1 MRFATNQGF
10 NTGDHFYSYLKDSFD
25 VLYEEGKTHPKMMS
39 VGLHCRIIG
48 KPGRI
53 QALKKFLDYI
63 KKHKHVWICKRVDIA
78 KHWIKNYSKKIIFTN
93 GLIDLAQPR
102 LGSKVIF
109 RTDDFFASAKRIID
123 PSPPVF
129 KEGVFDINGKW
140 MDGWE
145 SRRKRTVGHDYLII
159 KLGKP
164 GSISKVN
171 VDTSHF
177 NGNQPSMISID
188 ACNSKSNNIKNFK
201 WKSLVGKK
209 KTKANSPHIF
219 KTSSKSVFTHIKL
232 NIFPDGGVA
241 RLRLFGN
248 ISTENNNFGNKTIN
262 LASLLDGASV
272 IACNNEH
279 FGKAENILA
288 PGKAKNMGDGWET
301 RRRRDK
307 GFDWL
312 ILNSIDGEMINKIEI
327 STHHFKGNFPS
338 HCSLQAA
345 YIPTNKSSSSIV
357 NSSKK
362 WKILM
367 NKTTLK
373 ANKTH
378 TFKNTLM
385 KKNKVNY
392 IKINIFPDGGISR
405 FRIFGKA
412 R

>member
-1 MRFATNQGF
+1 
-10 NTGDHFYSYLKDSFD
+10 
-25 VLYEEGKTHPKMMS
+25 MS
-39 VGLHCRIIG
+39 E
-48 KPGRI
+48 
-53 QALKKFLDYI
+53 
-63 KKHKHVWICKRVDIA
+63 
-78 KHWIKNYSKKIIFTN
+78 KIIFTN

-109 RTDDFFASAKRIID
+109 RTYDFFASADRIID
-123 PSPPVF
+123 PSAPVF
-129 KEGVFDINGKW
+129 KEGLFDKNGKW

-145 SRRKRTVGHDYLII
+145 SRRKRTPGHDYLII

-177 NGNQPSMISID
+177 NGNQPSKISIE

-201 WKSLVGKK
+201 WKSLLGKK
-209 KTKANSPHIF
+209 KTKANSHHIF

-241 RLRLFGN
+241 RLRLYGN
-248 ISTENNNFGNKTIN
+248 ISKEKNDFKNKTIN

-312 ILNSIDGEMINKIEI
+312 ILNSIDGEKIDKIEI

-345 YIPTNKSSSSIV
+345 YITTKKSSSSIV
-357 NSSKK
+357 SGSNK
-362 WKILM
+362 WKTLM
-367 NKTTLK
+367 NKTMLK

-378 TFKNTLM
+378 TFRNVLM
-385 KKNKVNY
+385 KNDKINF

-412 R
+412 K

>member
-1 MRFATNQGF
+1 M
-10 NTGDHFYSYLKDSFD
+10 
-25 VLYEEGKTHPKMMS
+25 
-39 VGLHCRIIG
+39 
-48 KPGRI
+48 
-53 QALKKFLDYI
+53 
-63 KKHKHVWICKRVDIA
+63 
-78 KHWIKNYSKKIIFTN
+78 SKKIIFTN

-109 RTDDFFASAKRIID
+109 RTDDFFASADRIID
-123 PSPPVF
+123 TSSPVF
-129 KEGVFDINGKW
+129 KEGLFDKNGKW

-145 SRRKRTVGHDYLII
+145 SRRKRTPGHDYLII

-177 NGNQPSMISID
+177 NGNQPSMISIE

-201 WKSLVGKK
+201 WKSLLGKK
-209 KTKANSPHIF
+209 KTKANSHHIF

-241 RLRLFGN
+241 RLRLYGN
-248 ISTENNNFGNKTIN
+248 ISKEKNDFGNKTIN

-312 ILNSIDGEMINKIEI
+312 ILNSIDGEKIDKIEI

-345 YIPTNKSSSSIV
+345 YITTKKSSSSIV
-357 NSSKK
+357 NGSNK
-362 WKILM
+362 WKNLM
-367 NKTTLK
+367 NKTMLK

-378 TFKNTLM
+378 TFRNVLM
-385 KKNKVNY
+385 KNDKINF

-412 R
+412 K

>member
-1 MRFATNQGF
+1 M
-10 NTGDHFYSYLKDSFD
+10 
-25 VLYEEGKTHPKMMS
+25 
-39 VGLHCRIIG
+39 
-48 KPGRI
+48 
-53 QALKKFLDYI
+53 
-63 KKHKHVWICKRVDIA
+63 
-78 KHWIKNYSKKIIFTN
+78 SKKIIFTN

-109 RTDDFFASAKRIID
+109 RTDDFFASADRIID
-123 PSPPVF
+123 PSAPIF
-129 KEGVFDINGKW
+129 KEGLFDKNGKW

-145 SRRKRTVGHDYLII
+145 SRRKRTPGHDYLII

-177 NGNQPSMISID
+177 NGNQPSKISIE

-201 WKSLVGKK
+201 WKSLLGKK

-241 RLRLFGN
+241 RLRLYGN
-248 ISTENNNFGNKTIN
+248 ISKEKNDFKNKTIN

-312 ILNSIDGEMINKIEI
+312 ILNSIDGEKIDKIEI

-345 YIPTNKSSSSIV
+345 YITTKKSSSSIV
-357 NSSKK
+357 SGSNK
-362 WKILM
+362 WKTLM
-367 NKTTLK
+367 NKTMLK

-378 TFKNTLM
+378 TFRNVLM
-385 KKNKVNY
+385 KNDKINF

-412 R
+412 K

>member
-1 MRFATNQGF
+1 M
-10 NTGDHFYSYLKDSFD
+10 
-25 VLYEEGKTHPKMMS
+25 
-39 VGLHCRIIG
+39 
-48 KPGRI
+48 
-53 QALKKFLDYI
+53 
-63 KKHKHVWICKRVDIA
+63 
-78 KHWIKNYSKKIIFTN
+78 SKKIIFPN

-109 RTDDFFASAKRIID
+109 KTDDFFASANRIIN
-123 PSPPVF
+123 PSPAVF
-129 KEGVFDINGKW
+129 KEGLFDKNGKW

-145 SRRKRTVGHDYLII
+145 SRRKRTSGHDFLII
-159 KLGKP
+159 KLGKS
-164 GSISKVN
+164 GSINKVD

-177 NGNQPSMISID
+177 NGNQPSMISLEG
-188 ACNSKSNNIKNFK
+188 CYSKSKNIKDLK
-201 WKSLVGKK
+201 WKTLIDKK
-209 KTKANSPHIF
+209 KIKANSHHMF
-219 KTSSKSVFTHIKL
+219 KSSSKSIFTHIKL

-241 RLRLFGN
+241 RLRLYGS
-248 ISTENNNFGNKTIN
+248 ISKENNKFGNKTIN
-262 LASLLDGASV
+262 LASLLNGASV

-312 ILNSIDGEMINKIEI
+312 ILNPINGKKIDKIEI

-345 YIPTNKSSSSIV
+345 FVPNKKSSSSIIK
-357 NSSKK
+357 SSVK
-362 WKILM
+362 WKFLL
-367 NKTTLK
+367 NKVNLS

-378 TFKNTLM
+378 VFKNILM
-385 KKNKVNY
+385 KNDKINF

-405 FRIFGKA
+405 FKIFGKSI
-412 R
+412 

>member
-1 MRFATNQGF
+1 M
-10 NTGDHFYSYLKDSFD
+10 
-25 VLYEEGKTHPKMMS
+25 
-39 VGLHCRIIG
+39 
-48 KPGRI
+48 
-53 QALKKFLDYI
+53 
-63 KKHKHVWICKRVDIA
+63 
-78 KHWIKNYSKKIIFTN
+78 SKKIIFTN

-109 RTDDFFASAKRIID
+109 KTDDFFASANRIID
-123 PSPPVF
+123 PSAPIF
-129 KEGVFDINGKW
+129 TEGLFDKNGKW

-145 SRRKRTVGHDYLII
+145 SRRKRTSGHDYLII

-177 NGNQPSMISID
+177 NGNQPSMISIE
-188 ACNSKSNNIKNFK
+188 ACNSKFNNIKNFK
-201 WKSLVGKK
+201 WKTLVGKK
-209 KTKANSPHIF
+209 ITKANSLHIF
-219 KTSSKSVFTHIKL
+219 KTSSKTVFTHIKF

-241 RLRLFGN
+241 RLRLYGS
-248 ISTENNNFGNKTIN
+248 ISKENNNNWGKKIN
-262 LASLLDGASV
+262 LASLLDGASI

-288 PGKAKNMGDGWET
+288 PGNAKNMGDGWET

-312 ILNSIDGEMINKIEI
+312 ILNSIDGEMIDKIEI

-338 HCSLQAA
+338 HCSLQAT
-345 YIPTNKSSSSIV
+345 YISKRKSSASIV
-357 NSSKK
+357 SNSNK
-362 WKILM
+362 WKTLM

-378 TFKNTLM
+378 IFKNILM
-385 KKNKVNY
+385 KKDKINF

-412 R
+412 I

>member
-1 MRFATNQGF
+1 M
-10 NTGDHFYSYLKDSFD
+10 
-25 VLYEEGKTHPKMMS
+25 
-39 VGLHCRIIG
+39 
-48 KPGRI
+48 
-53 QALKKFLDYI
+53 
-63 KKHKHVWICKRVDIA
+63 
-78 KHWIKNYSKKIIFTN
+78 SKKIIFTN

-123 PSPPVF
+123 PAAPVF
-129 KEGVFDINGKW
+129 KDGLFDKNGKW

-145 SRRKRTVGHDYLII
+145 SRRKRTPGHDYLII

-164 GSISKVN
+164 GSISKVD
-171 VDTSHF
+171 VDTTHF
-177 NGNQPSMISID
+177 NGNQPSMISIE
-188 ACNSKSNNIKNFK
+188 ACNSKSNNFKNFK
-201 WKSLVGKK
+201 WKSLVNKK
-209 KTKANSPHIF
+209 KVKANSQHIF

-241 RLRLFGN
+241 RLRLYGSISKKNNKFGKK
-248 ISTENNNFGNKTIN
+248 IIN

-312 ILNSIDGEMINKIEI
+312 ILNSISGNKINKIEI

-338 HCSLQAA
+338 HCSLQAT
-345 YIPTNKSSSSIV
+345 YISSKKSSSSIV
-357 NSSKK
+357 KGSNK

-367 NKTTLK
+367 KKTSLK

-378 TFKNTLM
+378 VFKNTLM
-385 KKNKVNY
+385 RKDKINF

-405 FRIFGKA
+405 FKIFGKA
-412 R
+412 L